1 MTEAFNSNWYVAQTR
16 PNGEGKAAMQLARQG
31 FETYLPRYMKTT
43 RHARQI
49 RVHPAPL
56 FPRYIFVRVDTQKQ
70 RWRAVNATI
79 GITNFVGSGG
89 CPSPVLNGVVEGLK
103 LQEGT
108 DGFFELRATQRFKHG
123 DAVRVVRGVFEA
135 CQGFFEVQTDVDR
148 VAILLD
154 LLGRKAR
161 VVLDAAVVEQA

>member
-1 MTEAFNSNWYVAQTR
+1 MTEALNSNWYVAQTH

-43 RHARQI
+43 RHARQTRI
-49 RVHPAPL
+49 HPAPL

-79 GITNFVGSGG
+79 GITNFVGNGG
-89 CPSPVLNGVVEGLK
+89 YPSPVLSGVVESLK
-103 LQEGT
+103 SQEGT
-108 DGFFELRATQRFKHG
+108 DGFFELQATQRFKPG

-135 CQGFFEVQTDVDR
+135 CQGFFEARTDVDR

-161 VVLDAAVVEQA
+161 VVLDAAAVEQA